1 MTTIGCHFMPGQ
13 QTAYR
18 GSGVGTAGDVTLC
31 HNQWGTVRPALTLKW
46 GTVLLTLRVCVF
58 GMVLL

>member
-1 MTTIGCHFMPGQ
+1 MPGQ